1 NYFIDTLAT
10 DVKRLL
16 GSVSADLTVRT
27 TLDLNLQSVA
37 ERVVSRRLMTDA
49 RSRKVT
55 QAALVAMAHDGAILA
70 MVGGRDYNESQF
82 NRAIQAT
89 RQPGS
94 LFKTFVY
101 LAALQKGF
109 TPQSTLVD
117 RPGQIGEW
125 EPENY
130 GGRYRGQVTL
140 RVAFANSLN
149 SIAVQLSEAVGVPR
163 VIEVARK
170 LGVQSDLPAVPSL
183 ALGSAE
189 VSLLE

>member
-55 QAALVAMAHDGAILA
+55 QAALVAMAPDGAILA

-82 NRAIQAT
+82 NRVTQAK

-94 LFKTFVY
+94 LFKVFDY
-101 LAALQKGF
+101 LAAFEKGLD
-109 TPQSTLVD
+109 PQATAVD
-117 RPGQIGEW
+117 RPVQIGNW

-130 GGRYRGQVTL
+130 SGRFRGPVPL
-140 RVAFANSLN
+140 RTAF
-149 SIAVQLSEAVGVPR
+149 P
-163 VIEVARK
+163 
-170 LGVQSDLPAVPSL
+170 
-183 ALGSAE
+183 
-189 VSLLE
+189 